1 MKNVLGAIVGILVIA
16 FFAHSALVGHGEA
29 IEKGAVPIVNAIV
42 TDYSP
47 KTEVK
52 CLHVELGEEV
62 STNLYN
68 AVATF
73 DDGRTIDIAIKDE
86 GEHIKVEIPDVY
98 AHFPNVSRQIQ
109 ASILSGYTNTTI
121 GEAFNAKL
129 SNCKFTEITTKNG
142 TTVVEITGHA
152 SNVIP
157 IEDSAFYIP
166 KGKDVLVQIT
176 VRDSTFGVSFARAYI
191 ATDNQLLIAGGI
203 QNGLV
208 DLSPEAVIQF
218 LNSIYK

>member
-1 MKNVLGAIVGILVIA
+1 
-16 FFAHSALVGHGEA
+16 
-29 IEKGAVPIVNAIV
+29 
-42 TDYSP
+42 
-47 KTEVK
+47 
-52 CLHVELGEEV
+52 
-62 STNLYN
+62 
-68 AVATF
+68 
-73 DDGRTIDIAIKDE
+73 
-86 GEHIKVEIPDVY
+86 
-98 AHFPNVSRQIQ
+98 
-109 ASILSGYTNTTI
+109 
-121 GEAFNAKL
+121 
-129 SNCKFTEITTKNG
+129 
-142 TTVVEITGHA
+142 VVEITGHA